1 MKETWD
7 KTMQE
12 ITGPC
17 ARAADLVA
25 YLYKEATPVEAR
37 DFENHMQRCASCSAE
52 MAAFGDVR
60 GAIGE
65 WRQQALGAFSSP
77 AFEANATAALA
88 SARENFGQ
96 RRSALTALRE
106 FFMLSP
112 VWMRAATAVVA
123 LIFCTLAV
131 IAVAHFAEQPKVV
144 VVERPVK
151 TDSVQENNK
160 TQVAVE
166 SRESKESKGAVNG
179 QPTEPQ
185 KVIVASDNRSQTQR
199 QVKRGATN
207 PPLLTYKRRQALPR
221 SSIRPS
227 EELASSANDYLPF
240 TAPRDEDKPPS
251 LVDLAD
257 EPN

>member
-17 ARAADLVA
+17 ARTADLIA
-25 YLYKEATPVEAR
+25 YLYREATPAEAR
-37 DFENHMQRCASCSAE
+37 DFENHMQRCVSCSAE

-60 GAIGE
+60 GAINE
-65 WRQQALGAFSSP
+65 WRQEALGAFSSP
-77 AFEANATAALA
+77 AFEANAPAALA
-88 SARENFGQ
+88 SAGEESKQ

-106 FFMLSP
+106 FFTLSP

-123 LIFCTLAV
+123 LAFCTLAV
-131 IAVAHFAEQPKVV
+131 IAFAYFAEQPKVV
-144 VVERPVK
+144 FIEKPGR
-151 TDSVQENNK
+151 TDNAQENNN

-166 SRESKESKGAVNG
+166 SRESKESKDAVNV
-179 QPTEPQ
+179 QPPVPQ
-185 KVIVASDNRSQTQR
+185 KVIVASDNKPQPQGQT
-199 QVKRGATN
+199 KRGASN
-207 PPLLTYKRRQALPR
+207 PPLLTYKRKQALPR
-221 SSIRPS
+221 NNVKPS
-227 EELASSANDYLPF
+227 EELASANDYLPF
-240 TAPRDEDKPPS
+240 TAPRDEDKLPS

>member
-25 YLYKEATPVEAR
+25 YLYREATPAEAR
-37 DFENHMQRCASCSAE
+37 DFENHMKLCASCSAE
-52 MAAFGDVR
+52 VAEFGDVR
-60 GAIGE
+60 GAVKE

-77 AFEANATAALA
+77 VLETNATAAPA
-88 SARENFGQ
+88 SNRKDSVQ
-96 RRSALTALRE
+96 RRSAFAALRE
-106 FFMLSP
+106 FFTLSP
-112 VWMRAATAVVA
+112 IWMRAATALVA
-123 LIFCTLAV
+123 LVFCALAV
-131 IAVAHFAEQPKVV
+131 IAFAYFAEQPKVV
-144 VVERPVK
+144 VVERPIK
-151 TDSVQENNK
+151 TESAQENNN

-166 SRESKESKGAVNG
+166 SGESKESKDAVNG
-179 QPTEPQ
+179 KPQGPQ
-185 KVIVASDNRSQTQR
+185 KVIVASDNRPQTRR
-199 QVKRGATN
+199 QTGRSASN
-207 PPLLTYKRRQALPR
+207 QPLLTYKRRQAQPR
-221 SSIRPS
+221 NNTGPS

-240 TAPRDEDKPPS
+240 TAQRDEDKLPS

>member
-25 YLYKEATPVEAR
+25 YLYREATPAEAR
-37 DFENHMQRCASCSAE
+37 DFENHMKLCASCRAE
-52 MAAFGDVR
+52 IAEFGDAR
-60 GAIGE
+60 GAIKE
-65 WRQQALGAFSSP
+65 WRQEALGAFSSR

-88 SARENFGQ
+88 STGKNSGQ
-96 RRSALTALRE
+96 RRSAFAALRE
-106 FFMLSP
+106 FFTLSP
-112 VWMRAATAVVA
+112 MWMRAATAVVA
-123 LIFCTLAV
+123 LIFCALAV
-131 IAVAHFAEQPKVV
+131 IAFAYFAEQPRVV
-144 VVERPVK
+144 VVERPIK
-151 TDSVQENNK
+151 TESAQESND

-166 SRESKESKGAVNG
+166 SGESKESKDAVNS
-179 QPTEPQ
+179 QPQEPQ
-185 KVIVASDNRSQTQR
+185 KVIVASGNRPQTRR
-199 QVKRGATN
+199 QTGRRASN
-207 PPLLTYKRRQALPR
+207 QPLLTYKRSQAQPR
-221 SSIRPS
+221 NNTGPS

-240 TAPRDEDKPPS
+240 TAQRDEDKLPS

>member
-25 YLYKEATPVEAR
+25 YLYKEATSAEAR

-60 GAIGE
+60 GAIGD
-65 WRQQALGAFSSP
+65 WRQQALGAFSST
-77 AFEANATAALA
+77 AFEANARTA
-88 SARENFGQ
+88 SAGEDSRQ

-106 FFMLSP
+106 FFTLSP
-112 VWMRAATAVVA
+112 VWMRAATAAIA
-123 LIFCTLAV
+123 LIFCTLAI

-144 VVERPVK
+144 MVERPNK
-151 TDSVQENNK
+151 TDGAQENNNI
-160 TQVAVE
+160 QVAVE
-166 SRESKESKGAVNG
+166 SGESKESKDVVNG
-179 QPTEPQ
+179 QPTAPQ
-185 KVIVASDNRSQTQR
+185 KVVVASENKSQTQR
-199 QVKRGATN
+199 QPKRGATN
-207 PPLLTYKRRQALPR
+207 QPLLTYKPRQALPR
-221 SSIRPS
+221 NSVRPS
-227 EELASSANDYLPF
+227 EELASANDYLPF
-240 TAPRDEDKPPS
+240 TAPRDEDKLPS

>member
-12 ITGPC
+12 ITGSC

-25 YLYKEATPVEAR
+25 YLYKEATPTEAR

-65 WRQQALGAFSSP
+65 WRQQALGAFSST
-77 AFEANATAALA
+77 AFEANAPAALA
-88 SARENFGQ
+88 SARKDSGQ

-106 FFMLSP
+106 FFTLSP
-112 VWMRAATAVVA
+112 VWMRAATAAVA
-123 LIFCTLAV
+123 LVFCTLAV

-144 VVERPVK
+144 VVERPGK
-151 TDSVQENNK
+151 TDSMQENNK
-160 TQVAVE
+160 AQVAGTSGE
-166 SRESKESKGAVNG
+166 LKESKDVVNG
-179 QPTEPQ
+179 QPPAPQ
-185 KVIVASDNRSQTQR
+185 KVIVASDNKSQTQR
-199 QVKRGATN
+199 QIKRGATN
-207 PPLLTYKRRQALPR
+207 PPLLTYKRKQALPHN
-221 SSIRPS
+221 ITRPS
-227 EELASSANDYLPF
+227 EELASANDYLPF
-240 TAPRDEDKPPS
+240 TAPRDEEKLPS
-251 LVDLAD
+251 LADLAD